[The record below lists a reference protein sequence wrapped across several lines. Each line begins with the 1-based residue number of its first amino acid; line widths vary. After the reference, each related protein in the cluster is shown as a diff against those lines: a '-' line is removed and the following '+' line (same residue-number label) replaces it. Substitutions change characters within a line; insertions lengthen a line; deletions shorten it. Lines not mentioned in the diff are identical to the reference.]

1 MRNHFF
7 LFFFRTTRRRR
18 ALGSAALT
26 GDRLR
31 AETEAVPAAE
41 VERERRQAVC
51 DTKHFGALRTSM
63 G

>member
-1 MRNHFF
+1 MIILSFF
-7 LFFFRTTRRRR
+7 LDARRGDA
-18 ALGSAALT
+18 ALLAGSAALT

-41 VERERRQAVC
+41 VERKRRQAVC
-51 DTKHFGALRTSM
+51 DTKHVGALRTSM